1 MWVWNEGHFW
11 LPNLKIIFDASSM
24 SLHEDGFQPGHGL
37 GSYMGGEEGGV
48 WQGFYWDHMSALQDF

>member
-1 MWVWNEGHFW
+1 
-11 LPNLKIIFDASSM
+11 M